1 LPLVISTLLPSLNF
15 AIIEQF
21 ISLADCLHET
31 QTKCRIGIDP
41 LADESEP
48 SSPTDGQL
56 IISSAKPP
64 CATNA
69 LRNSRI
75 SMTPRNSGCGKR
87 AQGEAAADSV
97 TVDRGNIGLCI

>member
-1 LPLVISTLLPSLNF
+1 
-15 AIIEQF
+15 
-21 ISLADCLHET
+21 
-31 QTKCRIGIDP
+31 